1 MNDIMRF
8 VFAKFTEIHDMLTPE
23 QREKLV
29 VMIETHMTDKRQA
42 GTQQEKGHS
51 GY

>member
-1 MNDIMRF
+1 
-8 VFAKFTEIHDMLTPE
+8 MLTPE

-29 VMIETHMTDKRQA
+29 TMIEKHMTDKRPPE
-42 GTQQEKGHS
+42 TKQEKGGS